1 MKPTEAVLLKFL
13 KEVDGD
19 FYPPLS
25 QKTDLNL
32 FAKKILANAEFF
44 YRQSDSGDIIG
55 LVVIYANDWEKKYA
69 YIPLV
74 AVSPSYRRLGIA
86 NKLLLAA
93 LDYVASL
100 GNKIQTIGIHTNN
113 SVAVKLYQ
121 NIRFKSVEIENG
133 RTYMEIKLVE

>member
-13 KEVDGD
+13 REVDGD

-32 FAKKILANAEFF
+32 FAEKMLANAEFF
-44 YRQSDSGDIIG
+44 YEQSDSGNIIG
-55 LVVIYANDWEKKYA
+55 LVAVYANDWEKKYA

-74 AVSPSYRRLGIA
+74 AVSPFYRRLGVA

-100 GNKIQTIGIHTNN
+100 GSKIQTIGIHTNN

-121 NIRFKSVEIENG
+121 NIGFKSVNIEDG
-133 RTYMEIKLVE
+133 RTYMEIKL

>member
-1 MKPTEAVLLKFL
+1 MKVTKAALLKFL
-13 KEVDGD
+13 KEVDED

-32 FAKKILANAEFF
+32 FAEKMLANADFF
-44 YRQSDSGDIIG
+44 YEQSDSGNIIG
-55 LVVIYANDWEKKYA
+55 LVAIYDNDWEKKYA

-74 AVSPSYRRLGIA
+74 AVSPFYRRLGIA

-100 GNKIQTIGIHTNN
+100 GSKIQIIGIHTSNFI
-113 SVAVKLYQ
+113 AVKLYQ
-121 NIRFKSVEIENG
+121 NIGFKSVSIENG
-133 RTYMEIKLVE
+133 RTYMEIKL

>member
-13 KEVDGD
+13 REVNGD

-25 QKTDLNL
+25 QKTNLNL
-32 FAKKILANAEFF
+32 FAEKMLANAEFF
-44 YRQSDSGDIIG
+44 YEQSDSGNIIG
-55 LVVIYANDWEKKYA
+55 LVAIYANDFGKKYA

-74 AVSPSYRRLGIA
+74 VVSPSYRRLGIA

-121 NIRFKSVEIENG
+121 NIGFRVLI
-133 RTYMEIKLVE
+133 